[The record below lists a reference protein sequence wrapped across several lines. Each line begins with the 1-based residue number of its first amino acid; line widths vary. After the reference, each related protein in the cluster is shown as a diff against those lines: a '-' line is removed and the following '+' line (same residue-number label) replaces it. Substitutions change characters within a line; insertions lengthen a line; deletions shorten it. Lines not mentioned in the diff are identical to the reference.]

1 MDWRNQITK
10 PSLVVWPERVKNN
23 IRRMK
28 QKADRDGVRL
38 RPHFK
43 THQSARV
50 ARWFREEGGEAI
62 TVSSVKMALYF
73 ASQGWENITIAF
85 PVNIREMKDIND
97 LAGRVQLNLLIT
109 SSTVAEFVSENLENP
124 VGAWIKVD
132 VGYGRTGIPVEEDGK
147 IRELSRQID
156 SLPRLDFAGI
166 LTHAGQ
172 SYHISDRGQRAAL
185 YREVAERMGL
195 LRKKILADGLER
207 CLVSVGDTPSAT
219 AAESLA
225 GVDELRAGNFV
236 YFDAQQLHL
245 GSCQEEDIAAAVVCP
260 VTALHPERGEVL
272 LYGGAIHLSK
282 QAEPHPRIEGQA
294 MHGYVVAA
302 LAEGWGRIDPANYL
316 RSVSQ
321 EHGVARLER
330 SVLEQLKVGD
340 LVCVIPVHS
349 CLAVDLLD
357 MAITTDSELFALD
370 FS

>member
-1 MDWRNQITK
+1 MNMDWRNQITK

-207 CLVSVGDTPSAT
+207 CLVSVG
-219 AAESLA
+219 
-225 GVDELRAGNFV
+225 
-236 YFDAQQLHL
+236 
-245 GSCQEEDIAAAVVCP
+245 
-260 VTALHPERGEVL
+260 
-272 LYGGAIHLSK
+272 
-282 QAEPHPRIEGQA
+282 
-294 MHGYVVAA
+294 
-302 LAEGWGRIDPANYL
+302 
-316 RSVSQ
+316 
-321 EHGVARLER
+321 
-330 SVLEQLKVGD
+330 
-340 LVCVIPVHS
+340 
-349 CLAVDLLD
+349 
-357 MAITTDSELFALD
+357 
-370 FS
+370 